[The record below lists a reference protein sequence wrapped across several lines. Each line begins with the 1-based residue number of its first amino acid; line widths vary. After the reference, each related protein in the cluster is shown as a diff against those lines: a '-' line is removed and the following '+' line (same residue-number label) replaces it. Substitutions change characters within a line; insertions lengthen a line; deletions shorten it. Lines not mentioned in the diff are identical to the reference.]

1 MTIDIQSKIRLSQ
14 TVFSQDI
21 EGEMVLLDMHSEHY
35 FGLDEVGTSIWYAME
50 ETERLDEMLELLL
63 VQYEVDKD
71 ILQKDVIAFMETLVK
86 NGLAEVI
93 EA

>member
-1 MTIDIQSKIRLSQ
+1 MQSKIKLSQ
-14 TVFSQDI
+14 TVFAQDI
-21 EGEMVLLDMHSEHY
+21 DGEMVLLDMHSEHY

-50 ETERLDEMLELLL
+50 KTQRLEEIVELLW

-71 ILQKDVIAFMETLVK
+71 ILGKDVIAFMKTLVN
-86 NGLAEVI
+86 NGLAEVE

>member
-1 MTIDIQSKIRLSQ
+1 MQSKIKLSQ

-21 EGEMVLLDMHSEHY
+21 DGEMVLLDMHSEHY

-50 ETERLDEMLELLL
+50 KTQMLEEIVEMLWI
-63 VQYEVDKD
+63 QYEVDKD
-71 ILQKDVIAFMETLVK
+71 ILRKDVIHFIEALV
-86 NGLAEVI
+86 NTGLAEVE